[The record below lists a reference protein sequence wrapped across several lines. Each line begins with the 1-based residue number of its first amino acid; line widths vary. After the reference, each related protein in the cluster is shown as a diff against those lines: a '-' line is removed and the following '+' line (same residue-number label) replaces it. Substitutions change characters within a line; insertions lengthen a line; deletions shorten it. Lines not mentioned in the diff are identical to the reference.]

1 MKKTIAV
8 IVIIVIGVIAALS
21 LEIGSRR
28 AGSTDEL
35 LLYGNVDLRQ
45 VNLAFNGSERIQSIL
60 VQEGDRVKKGQVL
73 GTLETE
79 RLKASVDRARAQA
92 EAQRRVVERM
102 DHGSRPEEIDQAR
115 ANVNSA
121 QADLANASLIFERAG
136 KTSRSG
142 ATSRQDM
149 DSAGA
154 AFEMARARL
163 QVNRKA
169 LELAV
174 KGPRREDKAEAR
186 ATLRADE
193 ANLAL
198 LRQDLAYATLISPT
212 DGVVQNRILEPGEMA
227 SPQRP
232 VLDIAITN
240 PKWVRV
246 YASEPDLGKI
256 HPGMKARVLTDSFPG
271 KVYDGWVGFISPIA
285 SFTPKSVETTD
296 LRTSLVY
303 EVRVFVT
310 DPSDELR
317 LGMPATVIIP
327 LSGKKK

>member
-1 MKKTIAV
+1 MKKSF
-8 IVIIVIGVIAALS
+8 IVILIVAIGAIAALTW
-21 LEIGSRR
+21 EVHHRRGS
-28 AGSTDEL
+28 SPDEL
-35 LLYGNVDLRQ
+35 LLYGNLDLRQ
-45 VNLAFNGSERIQSIL
+45 VNLAFNGSERIESLL

-73 GTLETE
+73 GTLQME
-79 RLKASVDRARAQA
+79 RLEASVAQARARA
-92 EAQRRVVERM
+92 ESQRHIVERM
-102 DHGSRPEEIDQAR
+102 ENGSRPEEIDQAR
-115 ANVNSA
+115 ANVYSA
-121 QADLANASLIFERAG
+121 QTDFKNASLLYKRVK
-136 KTSRSG
+136 KTS
-142 ATSRQDM
+142 
-149 DSAGA
+149 SAGAASHQDLDNAQA
-154 AFEMARARL
+154 AFEMAEARL
-163 QVNRKA
+163 RVNQKA

-174 KGPRREDKAEAR
+174 KGPRLEDIAEAR
-186 ATLRADE
+186 ATLRANE

-198 LRQDLAYATLISPT
+198 LQQDLAYATLISPA

-232 VLDIAITN
+232 VLNIAITN

-256 HPGMKARVLTDSFPG
+256 RLGMKAEVSTDSFPG

-317 LGMPATVIIP
+317 LGMPATVRVP
-327 LSGKKK
+327 LSKEK